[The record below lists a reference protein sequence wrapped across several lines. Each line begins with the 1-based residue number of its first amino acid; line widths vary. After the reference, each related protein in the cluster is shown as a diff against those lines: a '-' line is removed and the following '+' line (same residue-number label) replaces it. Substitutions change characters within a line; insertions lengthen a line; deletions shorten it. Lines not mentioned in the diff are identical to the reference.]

1 MSVTDL
7 IYGPLS
13 PLYDLVCGTVL
24 QPGRR
29 RAMSLLAPN
38 PGERILEVGVGSGY
52 NVNDYPAACRVLAVD
67 LSRTMIERARRRV
80 DAAHRH
86 SVAFVQMDAT
96 QLALPDGAFDAIYVP
111 YTLNVLPDPVAAG
124 RELVRVCRA
133 GGRVVFLNHFHDVHD
148 TSNLVNRVAGTLAAA
163 ADVNWRLTLET
174 LLPAIDLRL
183 VRVESVNVPRLSS
196 VVVCEKA
203 SGT

>member
-38 PGERILEVGVGSGY
+38 PGERILEIGVGSGY
-52 NVNDYPAACRVLAVD
+52 NVNDYPTACRVLAVD
-67 LSRTMIERARRRV
+67 LSRAMIDRARRRV
-80 DAAHRH
+80 DAAHRD
-86 SVAFVQMDAT
+86 SVSFVQMDAT
-96 QLALPDGAFDAIYVP
+96 RLALPDGAFDAVYVP

-183 VRVESVNVPRLSS
+183 LRVESVNVPRLSS

-203 SGT
+203 SGN